1 MVALFSVSVLAT
13 TMVYADR
20 FQEQINQLSAENTQK
35 RANQSILST
44 EASSLT
50 DAINRLQ
57 AEINASQA
65 RIDQLNGEIAEL
77 RRQQAI
83 ENARLFARSGG
94 VVNVPDSSGY
104 PWANY
109 RSGSWTHAGSCYYGD
124 DVDPW
129 GMCYRQCVS
138 YTAWKVWKEGRFM
151 PNWGGRGNANNWD
164 DNARAAG
171 FRVDNTPARGAI
183 AISNYGTWGHAMFV
197 ESVNPNGTINI
208 SQYNVGLTGE
218 YSEAY
223 NMSANGLVFIHF
235 PPR

>member
-1 MVALFSVSVLAT
+1 
-13 TMVYADR
+13 
-20 FQEQINQLSAENTQK
+20 
-35 RANQSILST
+35 
-44 EASSLT
+44 
-50 DAINRLQ
+50 
-57 AEINASQA
+57 
-65 RIDQLNGEIAEL
+65 
-77 RRQQAI
+77 
-83 ENARLFARSGG
+83 
-94 VVNVPDSSGY
+94 
-104 PWANY
+104 
-109 RSGSWTHAGSCYYGD
+109 
-124 DVDPW
+124 
-129 GMCYRQCVS
+129 
-138 YTAWKVWKEGRFM
+138 M

-223 NMSANGLVFIHF
+223 NMSANGLVFILF